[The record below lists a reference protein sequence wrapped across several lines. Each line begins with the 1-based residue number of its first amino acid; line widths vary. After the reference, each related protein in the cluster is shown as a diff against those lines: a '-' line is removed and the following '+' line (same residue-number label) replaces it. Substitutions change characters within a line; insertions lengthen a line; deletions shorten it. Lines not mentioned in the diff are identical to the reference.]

1 MIKFTDEQKI
11 KYFDEICQLYYNKN
25 FGLASKSEID
35 LLFFKFYYE
44 ALSELQNG
52 SNKSISDYVI
62 SKDLAITQTRVR
74 NYRVKKELV
83 YPSENQEWK
92 ENFLDL
98 VHFAYFDKSN
108 HKVTMSI
115 NDPILYIELE
125 NYIEENNMYF
135 EKQLNQK
142 NFTIRVEY
150 FIELLLSMDE
160 ELEYREVIENLKK
173 KIIDDEDIT
182 KPIYKESLGKVMIEK
197 SVKVGE
203 VICLVETVSPMIK
216 DLLQFIF

>member
-1 MIKFTDEQKI
+1 
-11 KYFDEICQLYYNKN
+11 
-25 FGLASKSEID
+25 
-35 LLFFKFYYE
+35 
-44 ALSELQNG
+44 
-52 SNKSISDYVI
+52 YVI

-98 VHFAYFDKSN
+98 VHFAHFDKSN

-203 VICLVETVSPMIK
+203 IIGLVETVSPMIK